1 MHKHFNWREINGTN
15 LSACDIKEMNKRR
28 LDVLK
33 LETNYFGSNKH
44 SLLPTGKRTVWLLWK
59 WRGYSGKPGGRYLR
73 KRRKDIF
80 GPGGSEIPRPC
91 IRRPVAM
98 KVHLIPAEIIHR
110 PAQWRSPGI
119 IQRRWVYFNRVTPG
133 YSFASPLGC
142 IRTGPETTDYSIAL
156 DVAEFWMIHWLL
168 FNDPALQDGHIKCL

>member
-1 MHKHFNWREINGTN
+1 MEVEGIFWEPVEG
-15 LSACDIKEMNKRR
+15 
-28 LDVLK
+28 
-33 LETNYFGSNKH
+33 
-44 SLLPTGKRTVWLLWK
+44 
-59 WRGYSGKPGGRYLR
+59 YLR

-110 PAQWRSPGI
+110 PAQWRLPGI
-119 IQRRWVYFNRVTPG
+119 IQRRWVCFNRVTPG

-156 DVAEFWMIHWLL
+156 DSAVF
-168 FNDPALQDGHIKCL
+168 

>member
-1 MHKHFNWREINGTN
+1 MEVEGIFWEPVEG
-15 LSACDIKEMNKRR
+15 
-28 LDVLK
+28 
-33 LETNYFGSNKH
+33 
-44 SLLPTGKRTVWLLWK
+44 
-59 WRGYSGKPGGRYLR
+59 YLR

-110 PAQWRSPGI
+110 PPQWRLAGI

-142 IRTGPETTDYSIAL
+142 FRTGPKTTRSYYSIAL
-156 DVAEFWMIHWLL
+156 VDDEILVIHCELTDCFSL
-168 FNDPALQDGHIKCL
+168 VQH